1 MVRRGARSGA
11 LRMTVDHLYSER
23 ALPISKSA
31 YTDTKKNVLFWAG
44 ARMSVIKL
52 FLARKTIPFCGLNK
66 TRPWPGILQGFLST
80 NLVYIFADRTFP
92 RCSITPA
99 RNSPGILEIRWVYQF
114 PAGTFPGCSL
124 TPARNA
130 PGSFI
135 IRWVYLFPAWTF
147 PGLFP
152 SLAKNYLHEFV

>member
-1 MVRRGARSGA
+1 MFRDLV
-11 LRMTVDHLYSER
+11 
-23 ALPISKSA
+23 
-31 YTDTKKNVLFWAG
+31 YTDTKMNVLFRAG

-52 FLARKTIPFCGLNK
+52 FLARNTIPFCSLNK
-66 TRPWPGILQGFLST
+66 TRRQPGILQGFLST
-80 NLVYIFADRTFP
+80 NLVYLFADRTFP
-92 RCSITPA
+92 GCSLTPA

-130 PGSFI
+130 PGSFV

-152 SLAKNYLHEFV
+152 SLAFLVKLQYNMVHTTPFFLNYNTIWYIQHP